1 MVKVVRRGCGGRTS
15 LITRMLGYCVVG
27 VVVVGGG
34 G

>member
-1 MVKVVRRGCGGRTS
+1 MVKVVRCGRGGRTS
-15 LITRMLGYCVVG
+15 LITRLLGNCVFG